1 MIWEAIGGITLVILL
16 LTAAM
21 WAFYRAGRETGYEE
35 GRADAYTEV
44 RAADHAQQLAEARS
58 RSGRHAR
65 TEPRQ
70 QPASPPASDQR
81 PPWYTEIPGPV
92 QLPRGGAIAVMVARH
107 SAAPGQPAAIDTVLL
122 TPEAAPAKNGAPDT
136 GTMPR
141 VTDTGSIP
149 AITDQFIADLEAREA
164 AHRKEQAEQGELV

>member
-35 GRADAYTEV
+35 GRADAYAEKLAEN
-44 RAADHAQQLAEARS
+44 RAAR
-58 RSGRHAR
+58 GRHAMSQ
-65 TEPRQ
+65 PRAEA
-70 QPASPPASDQR
+70 PAPAPELAR
-81 PPWYTEIPGPV
+81 VTPEREPWYQVFHATP
-92 QLPRGGAIAVMVARH
+92 
-107 SAAPGQPAAIDTVLL
+107 AAPAATAIDTVLL

-149 AITDQFIADLEAREA
+149 AITDTFIADMEAREA
-164 AHRKEQAEQGELV
+164 AHRKELTEREELADAVPSV